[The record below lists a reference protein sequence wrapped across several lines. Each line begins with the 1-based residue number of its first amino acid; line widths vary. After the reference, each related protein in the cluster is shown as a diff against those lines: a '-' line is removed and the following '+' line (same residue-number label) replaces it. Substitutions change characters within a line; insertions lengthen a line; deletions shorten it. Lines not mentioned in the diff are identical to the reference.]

1 MKRNDCQA
9 NTQFSITTIYM
20 VTGQL
25 LRLTMAIHSASVSAN
40 TSRNTSDITIT
51 TITASTITIFKVNSA
66 TPRRVIGMGAHLPV
80 FGHWAC
86 RWINHSVCDVWPVPR
101 QTYGY
106 LSSLCRYQIYTAWWQ
121 LAAHDINPIAYMPEF
136 TGHNFVHRPRFEPR
150 PVGWSGQ
157 RARI

>member
-1 MKRNDCQA
+1 
-9 NTQFSITTIYM
+9 M

-80 FGHWAC
+80 FGH
-86 RWINHSVCDVWPVPR
+86 
-101 QTYGY
+101 
-106 LSSLCRYQIYTAWWQ
+106 
-121 LAAHDINPIAYMPEF
+121 
-136 TGHNFVHRPRFEPR
+136 
-150 PVGWSGQ
+150 
-157 RARI
+157 